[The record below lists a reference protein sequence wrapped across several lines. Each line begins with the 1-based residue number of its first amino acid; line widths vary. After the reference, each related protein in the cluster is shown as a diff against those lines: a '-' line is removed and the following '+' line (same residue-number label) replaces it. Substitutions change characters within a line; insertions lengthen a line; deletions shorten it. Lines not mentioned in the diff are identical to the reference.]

1 MPTTSAALH
10 ENHGAKTAT
19 VEVDAPRGSRRRTVL
34 LVVLAVVV
42 LAAGAVVAM
51 KLLAGPAAKE
61 PDPATVPGAIE
72 KIDSMTVNLADG
84 RYLKVGVAVQLSKKA
99 SPSALVADGSGAAAV
114 TFDPAKAQDATIA
127 VFGTR
132 TYQQLLAGGGR
143 QKAQQALKAE
153 LEKRYDHGVLGVY
166 FTEFLMQ

>member
-10 ENHGAKTAT
+10 ENHGARTAT
-19 VEVDAPRGSRRRTVL
+19 VEVVPRRSRRRRVL
-34 LVVLAVVV
+34 LAVLAVLV

-51 KLLAGPAAKE
+51 KLLAGPAARQ
-61 PDPATVPGAIE
+61 PDPATVPGTIE

-99 SPSALVADGSGAAAV
+99 SPTAVATDGSTGV
-114 TFDPAKAQDATIA
+114 TFDPAKAQDAVIT

-132 TYQQLLAGGGR
+132 TYQQLLAVGGR
-143 QKAQQALKAE
+143 QKAQQALLAE
-153 LEKRYDHGVLGVY
+153 LNKRYDHGVLGVY